1 MKELRTI
8 SVYCLLMLCSLAI
21 CGCGEKTREFFVAL
35 DGDDDNPGTLAKPFA
50 TVQKAA
56 DVMAAGDTCYIRGGT
71 YLLEDSINLGNS
83 NSGGEDNPITYCPYP
98 GEEVILTGAV
108 ELDPDYFEAVID
120 NDILDRLP
128 VRARGKVMQL
138 DLAAAGIT
146 DYGQIQT
153 LDWNTVPVTEAEL
166 IFNNRAMHL
175 ARWPNKGFAYTGNVI
190 QRGSETEPSIFE
202 YNSDRPQRWNQADD
216 IWMLGFWWQE
226 WCDASVKV
234 ASIDTINK
242 TIQTVSAPDSFG
254 RVGILS
260 DKRYYFFNLLEE
272 IDTPGEFYIDRTT
285 GILYFYPPD
294 ELQGNRIQLTVLD
307 KPLLTMS
314 NVSNVIVESL
324 TFEATRDNAILITG
338 GSNNLFAGCTIRNT
352 GRRAASVQAG
362 SDIGFKSCDIYGNGY
377 GGLSLGGAGDI
388 KTLTPGKLFA
398 ENNHIYNWERRKKM
412 YAAPV
417 NISSVGNIISHNLM
431 HGSWHSAIA
440 FSGNDHLITFNEI
453 HNIIKHSNDS
463 AAAYSGRGW
472 TRSGTEIKH
481 NFIHHIHGIPT
492 HDIIGVGVYPDDG
505 LSGIYVTGNV
515 FYDVD
520 LAFFSHGGR
529 GSIVKNNMII
539 DCYRSVSFMDPTL
552 VDWWDSRYESLLRRL
567 DGVPYDDPDGPY
579 AKYPHLK
586 TLIADLQRR
595 EQNPDN
601 EDYKIPKD
609 NSAVRNFLY
618 DTNDIESS
626 DNIVTYG
633 VFEDNLMFDMSQ
645 DPGFID
651 YDNMNFALSPDSIV
665 YEQIPGFEEIPFD
678 RIGLYTDQYRK
689 TLPTLGEFRLH
700 IPADGAT
707 DVDSQEAEFVWQSSL
722 YADRYKLQ
730 IATDDSFTDVV
741 YTRTVIDECL
751 PYASTTVTGLE
762 TATTYYWKVQAISD
776 SRSMNLDTTDNVG
789 EPFSFTTARG

>member
-1 MKELRTI
+1 MKKLKNI
-8 SVYCLLMLCSLAI
+8 SFYCLVIWYSLAI
-21 CGCGEKTREFFVAL
+21 LGCSAEDSKFFVAL
-35 DGDDDNPGTLAKPFA
+35 DGSDDNPGTISEPLA

-56 DVMAAGDTCYIRGGT
+56 NVMVSGDTCYIRSGT
-71 YLLEDSINLGNS
+71 YLLEDSINLGS
-83 NSGGEDNPITYCPYP
+83 TNSGDEGRPITYRPYRD
-98 GEEVILTGAV
+98 EEVILTGAV
-108 ELDPDYFEAVID
+108 ELDPDDFEVVTD
-120 NDILDRLP
+120 TDILDRLP
-128 VRARGKVMQL
+128 ARARGKVVQI

-146 DYGQIQT
+146 DYGQIQA
-153 LDWNTVPVTEAEL
+153 LAGNTVPEAEL
-166 IFNNRAMHL
+166 IFNNRVMHL
-175 ARWPNKGFAYTGNVI
+175 ARWPNMGFAYTGNVI
-190 QRGSETEPSIFE
+190 QRGSETEPSIFG
-202 YNSDRPQRWNQADD
+202 YDSDRPERWNQADD

-226 WCDASVKV
+226 WRDDSVQV
-234 ASIDTINK
+234 ASIDTTNK
-242 TIQTVSAPDSFG
+242 TIQTVSAPNCFG
-254 RVGILS
+254 RIGILS
-260 DKRYYFFNLLEE
+260 DKRYYYFNLLEE
-272 IDTPGEFYIDRTT
+272 IDTPGEFYIARTT

-307 KPLLTMS
+307 EPLLTMS

-324 TFEATRDNAILITG
+324 TFEATRDNAISVAG

-352 GRRAASVQAG
+352 GRRAASVQGG
-362 SDIGFKSCDIYGNGY
+362 SDIGFKSCDIYGNGD

-398 ENNHIYNWERRKKM
+398 DNNHIYNWERRTKM
-412 YAAPV
+412 YAAPI
-417 NISSVGNIISHNLM
+417 NISSVGNIVSHNLM

-440 FSGNDHLITFNEI
+440 FSGNDHLITYNEI
-453 HNIIKHSNDS
+453 HNIIKYSNDS

-492 HDIIGVGVYPDDG
+492 HDVIGIGVYPDDG

-515 FYDVD
+515 FYDID
-520 LAFFSHGGR
+520 MAFFSHGGR

-539 DCYRSVSFMDPTL
+539 DCYRSISFMDPTL
-552 VDWWDSRYESLLRRL
+552 VNWWDSRYESLLRRL

-586 TLIADLQRR
+586 TLIADLQRL

-633 VFEDNLMFDMSQ
+633 AFEDNLMFDMSQ

-665 YEQIPGFEEIPFD
+665 YEQIQGFEEIPFEQ
-678 RIGLYTDQYRK
+678 IGLYTDQYRK

-707 DVDSQEAEFVWQSSL
+707 DVDSMEVEFVWQSSL

-741 YTRTVIDECL
+741 HTRTVIDECL
-751 PYASTTVTGLE
+751 PYASTTVKGLDS
-762 TATTYYWKVQAISD
+762 AATYYWKVKAISD

-789 EPFSFTTARG
+789 GPYSFTTSEP